1 MRIAVPVTPD
11 GLVDHSWGRAPRIT
25 VFDVVDGLVASQQI
39 FEVDWDRLHDA
50 AGEGNHHARVARFLR
65 DNAIDRVAA
74 EHMGPP
80 MVQMLAKMG
89 IALALGA
96 SGDARLAAVET
107 ANATS

>member
-11 GLVDHSWGRAPRIT
+11 GLVDHSWGRAPRVT
-25 VFDVVDGLVASQQI
+25 VFDVEAGSVTSEHV
-39 FEVDWDRLHDA
+39 FEVEWDRLHDA

-74 EHMGPP
+74 QHMGPP
-80 MVQMLAKMG
+80 MVQMLAKLG